1 MSHETGTEHN
11 SEHWVNA
18 RISKGK
24 HTIKVEVLNIPT
36 TEGIPKLGE
45 QSFVNNPTGFALVVR
60 YARVIQRTDRTSW
73 KMNPMAGSAILIAP
87 PCPKKISGKGV
98 VTDIIPVNPGVYIPD
113 PPLPGE
119 GYFTQSTIA
128 KVLVTGRNPINYDC
142 TKDKIIIEDDD
153 GNDHGTVL
161 EPICGPFG
169 KLTGVNVVKRG
180 SPWTSWPNI
189 RIESDTGNGATF
201 LPIFSHERVDPFFP
215 TVDVEDLIQ
224 VTDLAGLKKTGYYD
238 GRAYYGAVFY
248 EDGVRYAGYYKTTG
262 QKVQIYDTMQ
272 ESIDAQVTTRPSA
285 IQRSGTDITNNDPRL
300 DIPGTPDTLT

>member
-1 MSHETGTEHN
+1 MRIFQTPPPPGGGYYTESII
-11 SEHWVNA
+11 SE
-18 RISKGK
+18 
-24 HTIKVEVLNIPT
+24 
-36 TEGIPKLGE
+36 
-45 QSFVNNPTGFALVVR
+45 
-60 YARVIQRTDRTSW
+60 VI
-73 KMNPMAGSAILIAP
+73 
-87 PCPKKISGKGV
+87 
-98 VTDIIPVNPGVYIPD
+98 
-113 PPLPGE
+113 
-119 GYFTQSTIA
+119 
-128 KVLVTGRNPINYDC
+128 VTGRNPINYDC
-142 TKDKIIIEDDD
+142 TKDKIIIEDND

-169 KLTGVNVVKRG
+169 KLTGVRVVKRG
-180 SPWTSWPNI
+180 NPWTSWPNI
-189 RIESDTGNGATF
+189 RIDSDTGNGATF
-201 LPIFSHERVDPFFP
+201 LPIFTSEIVDPGFP

-285 IQRSGTDITNNDPRL
+285 IQRSGTDITNNDSRL